1 MIAKDKMNYSDD
13 ESEVSAVAYPVVQQ
27 QNAKTL
33 RLPHDDEDD
42 YSSCDE
48 DASMNGNNQASTDMP
63 NGASVNPF
71 GSELT
76 TGGVQSRGK
85 VLRSQPDDSDD
96 ESDTAEAVVIAE
108 CEMEEPSAS
117 IVATAEDDSSGD
129 ELLITHKSKKKK
141 GKRSTAS
148 KKISNRGEE
157 EVAIAAAVV
166 VDGNASDASGEVVA
180 VAEVVPKKVRKK
192 PGPKKGWKK
201 KLAAEKAAKS
211 VLNEGRKGNGS
222 KHFKKSGGGSDSDA
236 DDIRTASVSRD
247 RLEAAQ
253 AARDVFINSVPH
265 TPFKFS
271 ESHTVRNFG
280 RIKIEGDSSD
290 PLFSNATSLFPVGY
304 SGDRYEFS
312 PVHGRIIKMRC
323 DILDGNKIKTS
334 KATDNDKIGKG
345 PIFRIAWG
353 MGIDELDDG
362 RPFPFDLYSAAA
374 PLGNEVD
381 TVAVPLG
388 LDSMNIVPQAD
399 MRVKVLFEND
409 TWYRGTISK
418 VALKKEES
426 TTGRKKPGPKPK
438 KSKKGAFVVSI
449 LYDDGMKEDV
459 NYPDPDVVLVAPGK
473 CNEEYMMT
481 QRGLIA

>member
-1 MIAKDKMNYSDD
+1 MFAEDIMNYSDD
-13 ESEVSAVAYPVVQQ
+13 ESDASAVAYPVVQQ

-33 RLPHDDEDD
+33 RLPNDDEDD
-42 YSSCDE
+42 YSSFDE
-48 DASMNGNNQASTDMP
+48 DTSMNGMNQASADMS
-63 NGASVNPF
+63 NGGAANPF
-71 GSELT
+71 GDGLGP
-76 TGGVQSRGK
+76 GGAHSRGK
-85 VLRSQPDDSDD
+85 VLRSQPDDSDG
-96 ESDTAEAVVIAE
+96 ESDTAEAVVIADV
-108 CEMEEPSAS
+108 EMEDPPTT
-117 IVATAEDDSSGD
+117 IVATADDESSGD
-129 ELLITHKSKKKK
+129 ELLITHKSSKKKK
-141 GKRSTAS
+141 KDKGSTSS
-148 KKISNRGEE
+148 KKKSNGGEE
-157 EVAIAAAVV
+157 EVAVAAAVV

-211 VLNEGRKGNGS
+211 VLNEGKKGNGS
-222 KHFKKSGGGSDSDA
+222 KHFKKHGGGSDLEA
-236 DDIRTASVSRD
+236 DDMRTASVSRD

-271 ESHTVRNFG
+271 ESHIVRNFG

-304 SGDRYEFS
+304 SCDRYEFS

-323 DILDGNKIKTS
+323 DILDGNKTKT
-334 KATDNDKIGKG
+334 ADNDSISEG

-426 TTGRKKPGPKPK
+426 ETGRKKPGPKPK
-438 KSKKGAFVVSI
+438 KKKGAFVVSI

-473 CNEEYMMT
+473 SKEVYIII
-481 QRGLIA
+481 Q